1 MFYSAFLVVFSEQT
15 VQNIRSTVLVEI
27 YMIIRRFKNVFHLVH
42 FSNNSELWLGGSFDT
57 SCLVVQTLFW
67 LVSSPGTGWDFVKIP
82 VLLEENASWI
92 VEHRVWWKPMNS
104 RLLTVSFRPP
114 VWLIVF
120 FLLEQTCCWVQ
131 GRAGSALSQS
141 FDVYYCCWEVDSHPV
156 FLWMWSVLSLWAA
169 LRPFLCLLCF
179 AVLLQTRCGFPV
191 FFFLLDLWC
200 APSTCGLVSFYQFL
214 KCLLITTQTLPFLPS
229 LLLRLRSPCGTM
241 LEPLRL
247 HSLCSHFLLPFRL
260 FAPRESVIRINLSE
274 HQLFSPAD
282 TGMCNAFAEFLLKFC
297 VPSPVRKS
305 ARPSTMALTVF
316 WFFCLLFLF
325 YFT

>member
-1 MFYSAFLVVFSEQT
+1 
-15 VQNIRSTVLVEI
+15 
-27 YMIIRRFKNVFHLVH
+27 MIIRRFKNVFHLVH
-42 FSNNSELWLGGSFDT
+42 FSNNSELWLEGSFDT
-57 SCLVVQTLFW
+57 SCLVVQTLFR

-104 RLLTVSFRPP
+104 RLLTVSFRLP

-120 FLLEQTCCWVQ
+120 FLLEQMCCWVQ

-191 FFFLLDLWC
+191 IFFPAWSVMCTLYLWARVFLSVLEMPFDNHSDL
-200 APSTCGLVSFYQFL
+200 AFSPFFVTPPAFSLQDYVRTSQA
-214 KCLLITTQTLPFLPS
+214 TLP
-229 LLLRLRSPCGTM
+229 
-241 LEPLRL
+241 
-247 HSLCSHFLLPFRL
+247 
-260 FAPRESVIRINLSE
+260 V
-274 HQLFSPAD
+274 
-282 TGMCNAFAEFLLKFC
+282 
-297 VPSPVRKS
+297 
-305 ARPSTMALTVF
+305 
-316 WFFCLLFLF
+316 
-325 YFT
+325 